1 MFKVEGGKKG
11 WFFITYLRQWPTK
24 VLFMLLEDSQERLR
38 LNCRI
43 SNLVSEEKK

>member
-1 MFKVEGGKKG
+1 MFKGVGEKKG

-24 VLFMLLEDSQERLR
+24 VLFMLLEDSQEGLR
-38 LNCRI
+38 SNCHI